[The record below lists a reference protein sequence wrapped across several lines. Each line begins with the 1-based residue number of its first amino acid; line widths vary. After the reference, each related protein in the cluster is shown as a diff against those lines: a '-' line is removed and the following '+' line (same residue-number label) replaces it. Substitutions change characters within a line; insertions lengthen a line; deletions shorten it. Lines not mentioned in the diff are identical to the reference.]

1 MSPSKLKMIS
11 NATHDGLRPQNEF
24 YTGAAQG
31 FLGCFKNSDRYQLA
45 LQTELPKSIIKP
57 GRNDSRNRRLS
68 VLFTRETRRV
78 IDASIHSL

>member
-45 LQTELPKSIIKP
+45 LQTELPK
-57 GRNDSRNRRLS
+57 
-68 VLFTRETRRV
+68 
-78 IDASIHSL
+78 

>member
-1 MSPSKLKMIS
+1 MIS

-24 YTGAAQG
+24 YTGAAQD

-45 LQTELPKSIIKP
+45 LQIELPIKTIIKP
-57 GRNDSRNRRLS
+57 GRNDSRNRRPS

>member
-68 VLFTRETRRV
+68 VLFARETRRV
-78 IDASIHSL
+78 IGASIHSL

>member
-1 MSPSKLKMIS
+1 MSPSKLKIIS
-11 NATHDGLRPQNEF
+11 DATHDGLRPQNEF
-24 YTGAAQG
+24 YTGAEQG

-45 LQTELPKSIIKP
+45 LQTELPKSIIKS
-57 GRNDSRNRRLS
+57 GRNDSRNRRPS

>member
-1 MSPSKLKMIS
+1 MIS
-11 NATHDGLRPQNEF
+11 NATHDGLSPQNEF

>member
-1 MSPSKLKMIS
+1 MIS
-11 NATHDGLRPQNEF
+11 NATHDGLGPQNEF

-45 LQTELPKSIIKP
+45 LQTELTKSIIKP
-57 GRNDSRNRRLS
+57 GRNDSRNRRPAA
-68 VLFTRETRRV
+68 LFTRGTRRV